1 MSLLEPPGMGGGYRC
16 PQCGTVGL
24 RLTGLGTIWQ
34 VQCLNGHDLQ
44 PIPGLELTIN
54 GPGA

>member
-1 MSLLEPPGMGGGYRC
+1 MSLIDPRQQGGYPC
-16 PQCGTVGL
+16 PQCGVVGL
-24 RLTGLGTIWQ
+24 QLTGLGLSWQ
-34 VQCLNGHDLQ
+34 VRCLNGHDLQ